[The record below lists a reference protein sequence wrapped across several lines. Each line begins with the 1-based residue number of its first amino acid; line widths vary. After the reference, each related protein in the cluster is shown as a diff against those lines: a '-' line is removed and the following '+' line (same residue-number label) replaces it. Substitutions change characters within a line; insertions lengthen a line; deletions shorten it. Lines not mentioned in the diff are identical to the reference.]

1 MNDFK
6 LGQIVRSKS
15 GRDKGCWLLVIEI
28 IDDKHVL
35 VVDGKV
41 RTLEKPKKKN
51 IRHLAKTKQIDGA
64 LIEKMLNGQ
73 YITDL
78 DIRKTIAIKMNLMLK
93 EKNGKEH

>member
-6 LGQIVRSKS
+6 IGQIVQSKS

-28 IDDKHVL
+28 IDDKHVS

-41 RTLEKPKKKN
+41 RTLKKPKKKN
-51 IRHLAKTKQIDGA
+51 IRHLAKTKQIDGI
-64 LIEKMLNGQ
+64 LVEKLQSGRQM
-73 YITDL
+73 TDL
-78 DIRKTIAIKMNLMLK
+78 DIRTTIETKMNLMLK

>member
-78 DIRKTIAIKMNLMLK
+78 DIRNTIAIKMNLMLK